1 MHTLATRLSLPTAA
15 AVMAAGVIVAS
26 PPPPTLTALPAP
38 VIHSVQMPDIQLT
51 ATVADILQF
60 PAFRQWVVNQVDD
73 FVTISAGLVKAG
85 QGVGQTIAAI
95 PGLVVTVAQQVLA
108 RDLVGALGTVEA
120 GLIGAATAIGGP
132 ILVSVIDRNQRQL
145 AVQQA
150 LQGAV
155 PAALIGLGT
164 GLLGGFNDVATSAI
178 IAGQNVVAALLPIN
192 LGNLVTAVVDGVK
205 LVVQGLST
213 GAGKVVDGI
222 VFAQQTIA
230 KALATQ
236 PAAAVAAVVPVAA
249 TSPASATGVTPTA
262 VPKVAATTIK
272 PAVKPVP
279 TAATPTTTG
288 TKAPTAPDTLSTTTG
303 NTGTGTKPDTT
314 GTGTTSSTDSGKS
327 DTAGKTEKKPTP
339 TKPKTKASNKTR
351 DQKAAATA
359 QAAA

>member
-15 AVMAAGVIVAS
+15 AVMAAGVIVAG
-26 PPPPTLTALPAP
+26 PPPPTLTTLPAP
-38 VIHSVQMPDIQLT
+38 VLHSVQMPHIQLT

-85 QGVGQTIAAI
+85 QGVQQTINAI
-95 PGLVVTVAQQVLA
+95 PGLIVTVTQQVLA

-120 GLIGAATAIGGP
+120 GLVGAVTAIGGP
-132 ILVSVIDRNQRQL
+132 ILVSIIDRNQRQL

-155 PAALIGLGT
+155 PAALIGLGA

-178 IAGQNVVAALLPIN
+178 TAGQNVVAALLPIN

-236 PAAAVAAVVPVAA
+236 PAAAVAAVAPVAA
-249 TSPASATGVTPTA
+249 TTPASIPASTAGVAATA
-262 VPKVAATTIK
+262 VPKIAATKIK

-279 TAATPTTTG
+279 TATAPTTTG
-288 TKAPTAPDTLSTTTG
+288 TKDS
-303 NTGTGTKPDTT
+303 TGTKSDTT
-314 GTGTTSSTDSGKS
+314 GATASSTTDSGKS
-327 DTAGKTEKKPTP
+327 DTGSKTAKKTTP
-339 TKPKTKASNKTR
+339 TKPKTNADNKVH
-351 DQKAAATA
+351 DQKTAATA